1 MKKTKRNAVIFL
13 LLFCLVV
20 AGAVYMALYGVGKN
34 STGRAK
40 DISLGLDLQGGVSI
54 TYQIMDDDATSDQID
69 TTIEKLQRRVENYS
83 TEGEVY
89 KEGQDRIT
97 VEIPLDTAKYD
108 PNKVLEELGKPGDLM
123 FMDQDNYTKF
133 TAGEEYTPALTGADV
148 ENADAGIDKANGT
161 GANEYIVHLQFNEAG
176 TQKFADATTA
186 NVGKPLYIIYDGEVV
201 SAPNVRE
208 AITGGS
214 AQIDGQES
222 LEEAR
227 TLASTIKIGALP
239 LTLSELRSQVVG
251 AKLGNDAIR
260 TALLAGAI
268 GICIIFL
275 IMLVVYRF
283 PGFVSCLALACYVI
297 LELLGINI
305 CKITLTLPG
314 IAGILLSIGM
324 AVDANVIIFT
334 RIKEEIGNGLSV
346 KSAID
351 AGFKK
356 AFSAIF
362 DGNITTIIAGL
373 VLLWMGSGQ
382 VKGFA
387 RTLILGIILSM
398 FTALVITRF
407 LLKMFAELGITNEKL
422 YGKAKPAKV
431 RDFAKYFKLTGSI
444 SLIAVLLGIAFLFV
458 NKGIDGRNNTMNYSL
473 EFSGGTSTTVTFDH
487 AMSLVEAET
496 EVVPV
501 IEQATGINPG
511 TTQIQVV
518 DANNQVVFKTA
529 ELSQDKREALD
540 NALIEKFGLDKADIE
555 SENISS
561 TISSE
566 MRRDAILAVA
576 IAAVLMLIYIAFRFN
591 DVRFGASAVI
601 ALIHDVM
608 VVFMVY
614 SVAWLSVGSTFIACM
629 LTLVGYS
636 INSTIIIF
644 DRIREN
650 MQTVQYTKDAAGYTK
665 IVNTS
670 ISQTITRNIY
680 TNLTSFATILM
691 LFILGVSSLKEF
703 TLTLMIGIICGAYS
717 SIFITGPLWLTLRKY
732 IGKKQQSA

>member
-1 MKKTKRNAVIFL
+1 
-13 LLFCLVV
+13 
-20 AGAVYMALYGVGKN
+20 MALYGVGEN

-54 TYQIMDDDATSDQID
+54 TYQIMDEDATSDQID

-133 TAGEEYTPALTGADV
+133 SAGEDYTPALTGADV
-148 ENADAGIDKANGT
+148 ENADAGIEKANGT
-161 GANEYIVHLQFNEAG
+161 GANEYIVQLQFNEAG

-398 FTALVITRF
+398 FTALVVTRF

-540 NALIEKFGLDKADIE
+540 DALIEKFGLDKADIE

-650 MQTVQYTKDAAGYTK
+650 MQTMQYTKDAAGYTK
-665 IVNTS
+665 VVNAS

-732 IGKKQQSA
+732 IGKKQSA

>member
-13 LLFCLVV
+13 LLFCLIV
-20 AGAVYMALYGVGKN
+20 AGAVYMALQGVGVNK
-34 STGRAK
+34 TGRAK
-40 DISLGLDLQGGVSI
+40 DIALGLDLQGGVSI
-54 TYQIMDDDATSDQID
+54 TYQIMDEDATSDQID

-133 TAGEEYTPALTGADV
+133 SKGEEYEPALTGADV
-148 ENADAGIDKANGT
+148 ENADAAIDKANGT
-161 GANEYIVHLQFNEAG
+161 GGNEYIVQLQFNEEGAK
-176 TQKFADATTA
+176 KFGDATSA
-186 NVGKPLYIIYDGEVV
+186 NIGKPLYIIYDGEVV
-201 SAPNVRE
+201 SAPRVKD
-208 AITGGS
+208 AILGGS

-251 AKLGNDAIR
+251 AKLGNDAIH
-260 TALLAGAI
+260 TALIAGAI
-268 GICIIFL
+268 GILIIFL
-275 IMLVVYRF
+275 IMIVVYRF
-283 PGFVSCLALACYVI
+283 PGFVACLALGCYVV

-346 KSAID
+346 KSAIES
-351 AGFKK
+351 GFKK

-387 RTLILGIILSM
+387 RTLILGIIMSM

-407 LLKMFAELGITNEKL
+407 LLKQFVELGVTNEKL
-422 YGKAKPAKV
+422 YGRAKEAKV
-431 RDFAKYFKLTGSI
+431 RNFAKYFKITGSI
-444 SLIAVLLGIAFLFV
+444 SIIAVVLGIAFLFV
-458 NKGIDGRNNTMNYSL
+458 NKGISGRNNTLNYSL

-487 AMSLVEAET
+487 AYTLAEAES

-501 IEQATGINPG
+501 IEEATGINPG

-561 TISSE
+561 TISHE
-566 MRRDAILAVA
+566 MRRDAFLAVS
-576 IAAVLMLIYIAFRFN
+576 IAALLMLIYIALRFN

-650 MQTVQYTKDAAGYTK
+650 MQTMQFTKDAEGYTK
-665 IVNTS
+665 VVNTS

-680 TNLTSFATILM
+680 TNLTSFATIFM

-703 TLTLMIGIICGAYS
+703 TFTLMIGIICGAYS
-717 SIFITGPLWLTLRKY
+717 SIFITGPLWLTLRNK
-732 IGKKQQSA
+732 IGKKAAQ

>member
-1 MKKTKRNAVIFL
+1 
-13 LLFCLVV
+13 
-20 AGAVYMALYGVGKN
+20 
-34 STGRAK
+34 
-40 DISLGLDLQGGVSI
+40 
-54 TYQIMDDDATSDQID
+54 
-69 TTIEKLQRRVENYS
+69 
-83 TEGEVY
+83 
-89 KEGQDRIT
+89 
-97 VEIPLDTAKYD
+97 
-108 PNKVLEELGKPGDLM
+108 
-123 FMDQDNYTKF
+123 
-133 TAGEEYTPALTGADV
+133 
-148 ENADAGIDKANGT
+148 
-161 GANEYIVHLQFNEAG
+161 
-176 TQKFADATTA
+176 
-186 NVGKPLYIIYDGEVV
+186 
-201 SAPNVRE
+201 
-208 AITGGS
+208 
-214 AQIDGQES
+214 
-222 LEEAR
+222 
-227 TLASTIKIGALP
+227 
-239 LTLSELRSQVVG
+239 
-251 AKLGNDAIR
+251 
-260 TALLAGAI
+260 
-268 GICIIFL
+268 
-275 IMLVVYRF
+275 
-283 PGFVSCLALACYVI
+283 
-297 LELLGINI
+297 
-305 CKITLTLPG
+305 
-314 IAGILLSIGM
+314 
-324 AVDANVIIFT
+324 
-334 RIKEEIGNGLSV
+334 
-346 KSAID
+346 
-351 AGFKK
+351 
-356 AFSAIF
+356 
-362 DGNITTIIAGL
+362 
-373 VLLWMGSGQ
+373 MGSGQ

-650 MQTVQYTKDAAGYTK
+650 MQTMQYTKDAAGYTK

>member
-20 AGAVYMALYGVGKN
+20 AGAVYMALYGVGEN

-133 TAGEEYTPALTGADV
+133 SAGEDYTPALTGADV
-148 ENADAGIDKANGT
+148 ENADAGIEKANGT
-161 GANEYIVHLQFNEAG
+161 GANEYIVQLQFNEAG

-398 FTALVITRF
+398 FTALVVTRF

-540 NALIEKFGLDKADIE
+540 DALIEKFGLDKADIE

-650 MQTVQYTKDAAGYTK
+650 MQTMQYTKDAAGYTK
-665 IVNTS
+665 VVNAS

-680 TNLTSFATILM
+680 TNLTSFVTILM

-732 IGKKQQSA
+732 IGKKQSA

>member
-1 MKKTKRNAVIFL
+1 
-13 LLFCLVV
+13 
-20 AGAVYMALYGVGKN
+20 MALYGVGKN

-133 TAGEEYTPALTGADV
+133 SAGEDYTPALTGADV
-148 ENADAGIDKANGT
+148 ENADAGIEKANGT
-161 GANEYIVHLQFNEAG
+161 GANEYIVQLQFNEAG

-650 MQTVQYTKDAAGYTK
+650 MQTMQYTKDAAGYTK

>member
-20 AGAVYMALYGVGKN
+20 AGAVYMALYGVGEN

-133 TAGEEYTPALTGADV
+133 SAGEDYTPALTGADV
-148 ENADAGIDKANGT
+148 ENADAGIEKANGT
-161 GANEYIVHLQFNEAG
+161 GANEYIVQLQFNEAG

-398 FTALVITRF
+398 FTALVVTRF

-540 NALIEKFGLDKADIE
+540 DALIEKFGLDKADIE

-650 MQTVQYTKDAAGYTK
+650 MQTMQYTKDAAGYTK
-665 IVNTS
+665 VVNAS

-732 IGKKQQSA
+732 IGKKQSA

>member
-1 MKKTKRNAVIFL
+1 
-13 LLFCLVV
+13 
-20 AGAVYMALYGVGKN
+20 MALYGVGKN

-133 TAGEEYTPALTGADV
+133 SAGEEYTPALTGADV

-422 YGKAKPAKV
+422 YGKANPAKV
-431 RDFAKYFKLTGSI
+431 
-444 SLIAVLLGIAFLFV
+444 
-458 NKGIDGRNNTMNYSL
+458 
-473 EFSGGTSTTVTFDH
+473 
-487 AMSLVEAET
+487 
-496 EVVPV
+496 
-501 IEQATGINPG
+501 
-511 TTQIQVV
+511 
-518 DANNQVVFKTA
+518 
-529 ELSQDKREALD
+529 
-540 NALIEKFGLDKADIE
+540 
-555 SENISS
+555 SS
-561 TISSE
+561 
-566 MRRDAILAVA
+566 R
-576 IAAVLMLIYIAFRFN
+576 Y
-591 DVRFGASAVI
+591 
-601 ALIHDVM
+601 
-608 VVFMVY
+608 
-614 SVAWLSVGSTFIACM
+614 
-629 LTLVGYS
+629 
-636 INSTIIIF
+636 
-644 DRIREN
+644 RI
-650 MQTVQYTKDAAGYTK
+650 
-665 IVNTS
+665 
-670 ISQTITRNIY
+670 
-680 TNLTSFATILM
+680 
-691 LFILGVSSLKEF
+691 
-703 TLTLMIGIICGAYS
+703 
-717 SIFITGPLWLTLRKY
+717 PLCK
-732 IGKKQQSA
+732 

>member
-1 MKKTKRNAVIFL
+1 
-13 LLFCLVV
+13 
-20 AGAVYMALYGVGKN
+20 MALYGVGEN

-133 TAGEEYTPALTGADV
+133 SAGEDYTPALTGADV
-148 ENADAGIDKANGT
+148 ENADAGIEKANGT
-161 GANEYIVHLQFNEAG
+161 GANEYIVQLQFNEAG

-398 FTALVITRF
+398 FTALVVTRF

-540 NALIEKFGLDKADIE
+540 DALIEKFGLDKADIE

-650 MQTVQYTKDAAGYTK
+650 MQTMQYTKDAAGYTK
-665 IVNTS
+665 VVNAS

-732 IGKKQQSA
+732 IGKKQSA

>member
-133 TAGEEYTPALTGADV
+133 SAGEDYTPALTGADV

-161 GANEYIVHLQFNEAG
+161 GANEYIVQLQFNEAG

-398 FTALVITRF
+398 FTALVVTRF

-540 NALIEKFGLDKADIE
+540 DALIEKFGLDKADIE

-650 MQTVQYTKDAAGYTK
+650 MQTMQYTKDAAGYTK
-665 IVNTS
+665 VVNAS

-732 IGKKQQSA
+732 IGKKQSA

>member
-133 TAGEEYTPALTGADV
+133 SAGEEYTPALTGADV

-650 MQTVQYTKDAAGYTK
+650 MQTMQYTKDAAGYTK

>member
-1 MKKTKRNAVIFL
+1 
-13 LLFCLVV
+13 
-20 AGAVYMALYGVGKN
+20 MALYGVGKN

-133 TAGEEYTPALTGADV
+133 SAGEEYTPALTGADV

-650 MQTVQYTKDAAGYTK
+650 MQTMQYTKDAAGYTK

>member
-1 MKKTKRNAVIFL
+1 
-13 LLFCLVV
+13 
-20 AGAVYMALYGVGKN
+20 MALYGVGKN

-133 TAGEEYTPALTGADV
+133 SAGEDYTPALTGADV
-148 ENADAGIDKANGT
+148 ENADAGIEKANGT
-161 GANEYIVHLQFNEAG
+161 GANEYIVQLQFNEAG

-398 FTALVITRF
+398 FTALVVTRF

-540 NALIEKFGLDKADIE
+540 DALIEKFGLDKADIE

-650 MQTVQYTKDAAGYTK
+650 MQTMQYTKDAAGYTK
-665 IVNTS
+665 VVNAS

-732 IGKKQQSA
+732 IGKKQSA